1 MKSKHQSISETPLI
15 ADLSLLVASTIAN
28 QRLSS
33 SVTACDDGVA
43 SPVEYAFACAFF
55 PCGDGIRIPKESAEN
70 VGLILR
76 SWKRHTQTLS
86 RQFSKALKSLPLRI
100 AKSSPESVRGR
111 RAPKSATIGRA
122 RRFERARAAGE
133 PDEVLKAHKKSRGA
147 QPSKAASQPKA
158 RITRTKSAGN
168 LEQHSR

>member
-1 MKSKHQSISETPLI
+1 MKRKHESISETPLV
-15 ADLSLLVASTIAN
+15 ADLSLIVTSTLAN
-28 QRLSS
+28 QRLCS
-33 SVTACDDGVA
+33 SVTACDGGVA

-76 SWKRHTQTLS
+76 SWKRHAQTLS
-86 RQFSKALKSLPLRI
+86 RQFSEALKSLPSRT

-111 RAPKSATIGRA
+111 SVAKSETIGRA

-133 PDEVLKAHKKSRGA
+133 PDGVLKAHKKSRGA
-147 QPSKAASQPKA
+147 
-158 RITRTKSAGN
+158 
-168 LEQHSR
+168 